1 MWLAFA
7 SAMLTLL
14 VVGAISYREMVV
26 SRDSAR
32 WVSHTHEVLESIH
45 DLVLAVE
52 SIGSNSRGFALTG
65 KESYL
70 ESYRTDLLKVAQ
82 DQAAIRHLTL
92 DNPAQQRQIPLLESL
107 TAETLQHAE
116 TVILLGRAQA
126 LAAAATQNGPSQA
139 TTEEFLAVVDRM
151 QSEELQLLALRTAKT
166 KRLLS
171 QTEPLLLFGT
181 ALGLLIAAGAGLS
194 VQHDSSRRAHAEG
207 ALRESEHKY
216 RTLVQG
222 VREYAILMLGPRGE
236 IRSWNPGAERM
247 TGFTHEEITGHNF
260 SFFFSPDDVKHCR
273 PEEILGLAA
282 ARGQYEEQGMRV
294 RKNGSRYLVHASY
307 TAARDPNGQLRG
319 FSVISRDLSESKE
332 SEARYRGLLEAAPDA
347 MVVVNQGGEIVL
359 LNVQAEKQFGYR
371 RDELVGQ
378 KVKNI
383 IPEGF
388 AERLIAD
395 GTRSAAEAL
404 AQQIG
409 TGIELNGRRKDGSEF
424 PIEIMLSPL
433 ESAEGI
439 LVTAAIRDI
448 SVRKAAEEHLAQMEG
463 RYRGLLEAAPD
474 AMVVVDQS
482 GEIVLLNVQAEKHF
496 GYRRDEL
503 IGQKVKNIIP
513 KGFAERLISDALRSA
528 EDALA
533 QQIGTGIEL
542 NGRRKDG
549 SEFPI
554 EIMLSPLEGAEG
566 VLVTAAIRDITTRRK
581 AEALMIHSSEHDF
594 LTGLP
599 NRTLL
604 SDRVNQAIRMAIR
617 HKRKV
622 AVLFLDLDGFK
633 HINDSLGH
641 PTGDKLLQSVGNR
654 LVDCVRGSDTVSRQG
669 GDEFV
674 VLLSEEEDSEDA
686 SITAKRML
694 RAVAEAHFIDQHD
707 LHITCSVGVS
717 LYPDDGLNAE
727 TLIKN
732 ADTAMYQAK
741 ENGRQTYQ
749 YFKPAMNVRAV
760 ERQSLEE
767 SLRRA
772 LERQE
777 FVVHYQPKVN
787 LKTGRISGAEALL
800 RWTHPTRG
808 PVPPGQ
814 FIPVAEDCGL
824 ILPIGTWVLRQACQ
838 QAQAWV
844 DAGLPLGT
852 MAVNISAMQLRNE
865 SFLEG
870 VFAILQDTRLD
881 PRLLELELT
890 ESVLMKHAESTASI
904 LTALRERGVQVAVD
918 DFGTG
923 YSSLSYLRKFPI
935 DALKIDQSFVGQIT
949 TVPDETIIVKAVI
962 GLGRSLKLRVVAEGV
977 ETQEQLAFLQ
987 AHQCDEAQGYYFSRP
1002 VLPQQFAKL
1011 LKNGIAKSVSA
1022 V

>member
-1 MWLAFA
+1 MNAD
-7 SAMLTLL
+7 
-14 VVGAISYREMVV
+14 GAQVAPGNAGGGYS
-26 SRDSAR
+26 
-32 WVSHTHEVLESIH
+32 ES
-45 DLVLAVE
+45 
-52 SIGSNSRGFALTG
+52 
-65 KESYL
+65 
-70 ESYRTDLLKVAQ
+70 
-82 DQAAIRHLTL
+82 
-92 DNPAQQRQIPLLESL
+92 
-107 TAETLQHAE
+107 
-116 TVILLGRAQA
+116 
-126 LAAAATQNGPSQA
+126 
-139 TTEEFLAVVDRM
+139 M
-151 QSEELQLLALRTAKT
+151 
-166 KRLLS
+166 
-171 QTEPLLLFGT
+171 
-181 ALGLLIAAGAGLS
+181 
-194 VQHDSSRRAHAEG
+194 
-207 ALRESEHKY
+207 
-216 RTLVQG
+216 
-222 VREYAILMLGPRGE
+222 
-236 IRSWNPGAERM
+236 PG
-247 TGFTHEEITGHNF
+247 
-260 SFFFSPDDVKHCR
+260 
-273 PEEILGLAA
+273 
-282 ARGQYEEQGMRV
+282 
-294 RKNGSRYLVHASY
+294 RKNGSEFLIDRYRGLLEAAPDAMVIVNQGGRIMVLNVQAEKHFGYGRDELVGQDVKNIIPEGFAERLIADGNR
-307 TAARDPNGQLRG
+307 TAAEALAQQIGTGIELYGRRKDGSEFPIEIMLSPLESAEGILVTAAIRDI
-319 FSVISRDLSESKE
+319 SVRKDAEKHLAQMES
-332 SEARYRGLLEAAPDA
+332 RYRGLLEAAPDA
-347 MVVVNQGGEIVL
+347 MVVVNQDGEIVL

-404 AQQIG
+404 AQEIG

-433 ESAEGI
+433 ESAEGV

-448 SVRKAAEEHLAQMEG
+448 SVRQAAEKHLAQMES

-474 AMVVVDQS
+474 AMVVVNQD
-482 GEIVLLNVQAEKHF
+482 GEIILLNVQAEKQF

-503 IGQKVKNIIP
+503 LGQKVKNIIP
-513 KGFAERLISDALRSA
+513 EGFAERLIADALRSA

-554 EIMLSPLEGAEG
+554 EIMLSPLKGAEG
-566 VLVTAAIRDITTRRK
+566 VLVTAAIRNITTRKK

-599 NRTLL
+599 NRMLL

-617 HKRKV
+617 HQRTV

-641 PTGDKLLQSVGNR
+641 PTGDKLLQSVGKR
-654 LVDCVRGSDTVSRQG
+654 LVDCVRASDTVSRQG

-686 SITAKRML
+686 SMIAKRML
-694 RAVAEAHFIDQHD
+694 RAVAEAHFVDQHD
-707 LHITCSVGVS
+707 LHVTCSIGVS
-717 LYPDDGLNAE
+717 LYPEDGLNAE

-852 MAVNISAMQLRNE
+852 MAVNISAIQLRNE
-865 SFLEG
+865 NFLES

-890 ESVLMKHAESTASI
+890 ESVLMKHVEYTASI
-904 LTALRERGVQVAVD
+904 LTALRDRGVQVAVD

-935 DALKIDQSFVGQIT
+935 DALKIDHSFVGQIT
-949 TVPDETIIVKAVI
+949 TVPDEIIIVKAVI

-987 AHQCDEAQGYYFSRP
+987 AHHCDEAQGYYFSRP
-1002 VLPQQFAKL
+1002 VHPAQFAKL
-1011 LKNGIAKSVSA
+1011 LKTGITKAVSA
-1022 V
+1022 K